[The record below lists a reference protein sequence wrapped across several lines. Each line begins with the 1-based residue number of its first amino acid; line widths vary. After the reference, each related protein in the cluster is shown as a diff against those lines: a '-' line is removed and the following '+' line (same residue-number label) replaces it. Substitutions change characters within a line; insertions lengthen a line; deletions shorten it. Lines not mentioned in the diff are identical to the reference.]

1 MAPSQTRTARGSAT
15 PAPRPVSVLVVS
27 GPDRG
32 ARLELRQGTAV
43 IGTQEGCDLKLSD
56 GTVSRQH
63 LRLVLKPDGLQA
75 VDLNSRNGVF
85 FNGARIKE
93 ANVPVGAVLRVG
105 ESELRIDALGFERP
119 QPGSRTELFGL
130 YGQSSVMREMIST
143 LEKAA
148 RTDATILLQGE
159 TGSGKEVAARA
170 VHSASNRKGPLVV
183 FDCGAASAGVIAS
196 ELFGHVKGAFT
207 DASAT
212 RVGAVEQ
219 ANGGTLFLD
228 EIGELDLSLQ
238 PSLLRLL
245 ESKEVKPV
253 GGDKARAVD
262 VRVVA
267 ATNRDLGAEV
277 SAGRF
282 RQDLLFRLAVVTV
295 PVPPLRERLDDIP
308 LLAEKL
314 LADAGL
320 SLELSEAALATLRSY
335 AWPGNVRELRNVLMR
350 AATLETTPEIAHP
363 SSGGSSAPAEA
374 PTAAPER
381 RREEPELP
389 IDYRQARET
398 MLARF
403 EREYLLN
410 LLAKNERNVSRAA
423 RNAGV
428 ARGHLYRLLKKHG
441 LV

>member
-1 MAPSQTRTARGSAT
+1 MASAQTRTARGSST

-43 IGTQEGCDLKLSD
+43 IGTLAGCDLQLTD
-56 GTVSRQH
+56 ETVSRQH
-63 LRLVLKPDGLQA
+63 LRLVLKPEGLQA
-75 VDLNSRNGVF
+75 VDLNSHNGVF
-85 FNGARIKE
+85 FDGARIKD
-93 ANVPVGAVLRVG
+93 AGVPLGAVLRIG
-105 ESELRIDALGFERP
+105 ETELRIDALGLERP
-119 QPGSRTELFGL
+119 EPGSRTELHGL
-130 YGQSSVMREMIST
+130 FGQSSVMREMIST
-143 LEKAA
+143 LEKVAP
-148 RTDATILLQGE
+148 TDTTVLLQGE

-170 VHSASNRKGPLVV
+170 LHQASGRRGPFVV

-212 RVGAVEQ
+212 REGAVEQ
-219 ANGGTLFLD
+219 ADGGTLFLD

-267 ATNRDLGAEV
+267 ATHRELTEEV
-277 SAGRF
+277 AAGRF
-282 RQDLLFRLAVVTV
+282 RQDLLFRLAVVAV
-295 PVPPLRERLDDIP
+295 KVPPLRERLEDIP

-314 LADAGL
+314 LAHAGL
-320 SLELSEAALATLRSY
+320 TLELPEPALATLRSY
-335 AWPGNVRELRNVLMR
+335 VWPGNVRELRNVLMR
-350 AATLETTPEIAHP
+350 AATLETLPEIAA
-363 SSGGSSAPAEA
+363 APAGKPPPAE
-374 PTAAPER
+374 PEQR
-381 RREEPELP
+381 RQEEELP
-389 IDYRQARET
+389 IDYRQAREG

-410 LLAKNERNVSRAA
+410 LLAKNDRNVSRAA
-423 RNAGV
+423 RSAGV
-428 ARGHLYRLLKKHG
+428 ARGHLYRLLKKRG